1 MKTGFWSKTT
11 VFGKN
16 HSFQTDLSSETAKT
30 TFPTQPSTGQ
40 HQTLKS
46 MDFSVKQK
54 TNWVHNTNIGV
65 TLLGKTPMNFG
76 QNHGFSSKSAGFDEN
91 HRFQPKTM
99 DFAVSVWFFSLKLEN
114 C

>member
-1 MKTGFWSKTT
+1 MLDFDENCRFWA
-11 VFGKN
+11 
-16 HSFQTDLSSETAKT
+16 DLSSKTAKT

-76 QNHGFSSKSAGFDEN
+76 QKPWIFFQNLWFLMKTADFGQKTWILLFLCGF
-91 HRFQPKTM
+91 
-99 DFAVSVWFFSLKLEN
+99 
-114 C
+114 